1 MANEKLHD
9 IVDPE
14 QIEPKSV
21 DITDSWEEAE
31 ARGKDTPIKF
41 YTITYSLPIKVS
53 KTWQYMFQRPDEMS
67 GVVHQVHFEFSED
80 GTEVYATL
88 ESEPSPELILV
99 LKRYALR
106 ANKRWLEHMKAAEDR
121 PSEEEKILRKLK
133 GGDAAR

>member
-53 KTWQYMFQRPDEMS
+53 KTWQYMFQKPDEMS

-80 GTEVYATL
+80 GAEVYATL

>member
-31 ARGKDTPIKF
+31 ARGKDTPVKF

-67 GVVHQVHFEFSED
+67 GVVHQVNFEFSED
-80 GTEVYATL
+80 GRHVHTTL
-88 ESEPSPELILV
+88 ESEPSTELIIV
-99 LKRYALR
+99 LRKYAER
-106 ANKRWLEHMKAAEDR
+106 ANKRWEEH
-121 PSEEEKILRKLK
+121 
-133 GGDAAR
+133 